1 MGIKKFDKELYER
14 ADPLTNG
21 IMMRWLERNDYEF
34 INPEDTYG
42 VDIICSKDG
51 IPAFFET
58 EIAYIWK
65 DEWPN
70 AWMFIHIPYRKKKI
84 VDKWVRNGLQG
95 TLTFV
100 QFKKNCK
107 QAWFIDGQVVRDAP
121 IKIIDTKYTTNEKF
135 FNIDINDAHMV
146 TMKDSDIK
154 ESRSDQITNAFINVR
169 YPA

>member
-1 MGIKKFDKELYER
+1 MGTKKFDKELYER

-34 INPEDTYG
+34 INPEETYG

-84 VDKWVRNGLQG
+84 VDKWIRNGSQG